1 MSENKKTY
9 CSLYTFVKRT
19 NDALFNILDDTC
31 TVGLFR
37 SRNDITFLNPNKKLT
52 KKIVEM
58 VENDYNEKAAEKVK
72 SLFIYGKH
80 TSLTNNVVNYNNK
93 KYKDDLSGLKQLSE
107 FKQFKDN
114 QNVSVFNYISDDFP
128 KEGEEVS
135 RPSMNKSRGKGKK
148 GREDNNK
155 KMLYTHELMNTK
167 NYSKVIYALN
177 SLLGYVKKNDEK
189 NDEKT
194 FNTVKNLID
203 PNMILSWYILV
214 QPGKENTPYISNDMF
229 NDWVENNALD
239 ELPKDK
245 DVLEELLEEITP
257 SKEVLKA
264 IKNNRN
270 TAKDN
275 EDSLDEC
282 KKTILEIY
290 NNNMTKLLE
299 DELRFRYSDEECD
312 EMFDNYVC
320 TLTMIDWNNP
330 ADSLVLLKNINNMH
344 NSAVLVCLQ
353 KFINSSAFNYTLIN
367 NEMYTRVTESISGA
381 GSGKGKKM
389 IKFLGHNHRNTLKNT
404 KSVKTIERIES
415 MLNHLTPKERSH
427 LKSIL

>member
-19 NDALFNILDDTC
+19 NDELFNILDDTC

-37 SRNDITFLNPNKKLT
+37 SRNDITFLNPNEKLT
-52 KKIVEM
+52 KEIVKM
-58 VENDYNEKAAEKVK
+58 VDKGHNEEAAEKVK

-80 TSLTNNVVNYNNK
+80 TSLNKDVVNYNNK
-93 KYKDDLSGLKQLSE
+93 KYKNDLSGLKQLSE

-114 QNVSVFNYISDDFP
+114 QNASVFNYTSNEFP
-128 KEGEEVS
+128 IESEEVP

-148 GREDNNK
+148 GREDNNN

-177 SLLGYVKKNDEK
+177 SLLGYVKDT
-189 NDEKT
+189 DDDA
-194 FNTVKNLID
+194 FNTVKTLID

-214 QPGKENTPYISNDMF
+214 QPGKDDEPYISNEMF
-229 NDWVENNALD
+229 NDWAKNNSG
-239 ELPKDK
+239 ELQKNK
-245 DVLEELLEEITP
+245 DVLQKLLEEITP
-257 SKEVLKA
+257 PTEELRETKS
-264 IKNNRN
+264 NRN
-270 TAKDN
+270 LAKEN
-275 EDSLDEC
+275 EDSLDVC
-282 KKTILEIY
+282 KKTILKIY

-312 EMFDNYVC
+312 EMFENYVC

-367 NEMYTRVTESISGA
+367 NSMCERVTSSILGA

>member
-19 NDALFNILDDTC
+19 NGDLYSILDDTC

-37 SRNDITFLNPNKKLT
+37 SRNDITFLNPNETLT
-52 KKIVEM
+52 KEIVKM
-58 VENDYNEKAAEKVK
+58 VDKGHNEEAAEKVK

-80 TSLTNNVVNYNNK
+80 TSLNKDVVNYNNK
-93 KYKDDLSGLKQLSE
+93 KYKDDISKLKVLSE

-114 QNVSVFNYISDDFP
+114 QNASVFDYTFDEFP
-128 KEGEEVS
+128 KESEEVP

-155 KMLYTHELMNTK
+155 KMLYTHELMNEK
-167 NYSKVIYALN
+167 NYSTVIYALN
-177 SLLGYVKKNDEK
+177 SLLGYVKK

-229 NDWVENNALD
+229 NDWVEKNALD

-245 DVLEELLEEITP
+245 DVLEVLINKTETPNGLLKE
-257 SKEVLKA
+257 SKK
-264 IKNNRN
+264 KRDM
-270 TAKDN
+270 AKEN
-275 EDSLDEC
+275 EYDLDEC

-290 NNNMTKLLE
+290 ENNMTKLLE

-312 EMFDNYVC
+312 EMFENYVC

>member
-19 NDALFNILDDTC
+19 NDDLFNILDDTC

-37 SRNDITFLNPNKKLT
+37 SRNDITFLNPNKTLT
-52 KKIVEM
+52 EKIVKM
-58 VENDYNEKAAEKVK
+58 VDKGHNEEAAEIVK

-80 TSLTNNVVNYNNK
+80 TSLNKDVVNYNNK
-93 KYKDDLSGLKQLSE
+93 KYKNDLSGLKQLSE

-114 QNVSVFNYISDDFP
+114 QNVSVFNYTSNEFP
-128 KEGEEVS
+128 IESEEVP

-148 GREDNNK
+148 GREDENAK
-155 KMLYTHELMNTK
+155 FLYTHKLMNTK
-167 NYSKVIYALN
+167 NYSTVIYALN
-177 SLLGYVKKNDEK
+177 SLLGYIKN
-189 NDEKT
+189 NDDDA
-194 FNTVKNLID
+194 FNTVKTLID
-203 PNMILSWYILV
+203 PNMILTWYILV
-214 QPGKENTPYISNDMF
+214 QPGKDNKPYISNETF
-229 NDWVENNALD
+229 NDWAKNNYALD

-245 DVLEELLEEITP
+245 DVLQELLEEITP
-257 SKEVLKA
+257 SNEVLKQSK
-264 IKNNRN
+264 INRN
-270 TAKDN
+270 MAKEN
-275 EDSLDEC
+275 EDSLEEC
-282 KKTILEIY
+282 KNTILKIY
-290 NNNMTKLLE
+290 KNNMTKLLE

-330 ADSLVLLKNINNMH
+330 ADSLVLLKHINNMH

-353 KFINSSAFNYTLIN
+353 KFINSNAFNYTLIN
-367 NEMYTRVTESISGA
+367 NSMCERLTSSISGA

>member
-19 NDALFNILDDTC
+19 NDDLFNILDDTC

-37 SRNDITFLNPNKKLT
+37 SRNDITFLNPNETLT
-52 KKIVEM
+52 KEIVKM
-58 VENDYNEKAAEKVK
+58 VDKGHNEEAAEKVK

-80 TSLTNNVVNYNNK
+80 TKLNKDVVNYNNK
-93 KYKDDLSGLKQLSE
+93 KYKNDLSELKPLSE

-114 QNVSVFNYISDDFP
+114 QNASVFNYTYNEFP
-128 KEGEEVS
+128 KEGDEVP

-148 GREDNNK
+148 GKGDNNK
-155 KMLYTHELMNTK
+155 KMLYTHKLMNTK
-167 NYSKVIYALN
+167 NYSTVIYALN
-177 SLLGYVKKNDEK
+177 SLLGYVKKNDE
-189 NDEKT
+189 NS

-214 QPGKENTPYISNDMF
+214 QPGKENKPYISNEMF
-229 NDWVENNALD
+229 NEWVEKNAVD
-239 ELPKDK
+239 ELPTDK
-245 DVLEELLEEITP
+245 EVLEELLEEITT
-257 SKEVLKA
+257 SKESLKES
-264 IKNNRN
+264 KNNRDM
-270 TAKDN
+270 AKEN
-275 EDSLDEC
+275 EDSLEEC
-282 KKTILEIY
+282 KNTILEIY
-290 NNNMTKLLE
+290 KNNYTKLLE

-312 EMFDNYVC
+312 EMFENYVC

-330 ADSLVLLKNINNMH
+330 ADSLVLLKHINNMH

-353 KFINSSAFNYTLIN
+353 KFINSNAFNYTLIN
-367 NEMYTRVTESISGA
+367 NSMYKSVTESISGA

>member
-19 NDALFNILDDTC
+19 NDELFNILDDTC

-37 SRNDITFLNPNKKLT
+37 SRNDITFLNPNEKLT
-52 KKIVEM
+52 KEIVKM
-58 VENDYNEKAAEKVK
+58 VDKGHNEEAAEKVK

-80 TSLTNNVVNYNNK
+80 TSLNKDVVNYNNK
-93 KYKDDLSGLKQLSE
+93 KYKNDLSGLKQLSE

-114 QNVSVFNYISDDFP
+114 QNASVFNYTSNEFP
-128 KEGEEVS
+128 IESEEVP
-135 RPSMNKSRGKGKK
+135 RPAMNKSRGKGKK
-148 GREDNNK
+148 GREDNNN

-177 SLLGYVKKNDEK
+177 SLLGYVKDND
-189 NDEKT
+189 DDA
-194 FNTVKNLID
+194 FNTVKTLID

-214 QPGKENTPYISNDMF
+214 QPGKDDEPYISNEIF
-229 NDWVENNALD
+229 NDWAKNNSG
-239 ELPKDK
+239 ELQKNK
-245 DVLEELLEEITP
+245 DVLQKLLEEITP
-257 SKEVLKA
+257 STEELRKTKS
-264 IKNNRN
+264 NRN
-270 TAKDN
+270 LAKEN
-275 EDSLDEC
+275 EDSLDVC
-282 KKTILEIY
+282 KKTILKIY

-312 EMFDNYVC
+312 EMFENYVC

-367 NEMYTRVTESISGA
+367 NSMCERVTSSILGA

-389 IKFLGHNHRNTLKNT
+389 IKFLGHNHRNTYYKIHI
-404 KSVKTIERIES
+404 K
-415 MLNHLTPKERSH
+415 
-427 LKSIL
+427 KSIL

>member
-19 NDALFNILDDTC
+19 NDELFNILDDTC

-37 SRNDITFLNPNKKLT
+37 SRNDITFLNPNEKLT
-52 KKIVEM
+52 KEIVKM
-58 VENDYNEKAAEKVK
+58 VDKGHNEEAAEKVK

-80 TSLTNNVVNYNNK
+80 TSLNKDVVNYNNK
-93 KYKDDLSGLKQLSE
+93 KYKNDLSGLKQLSE

-114 QNVSVFNYISDDFP
+114 QNASVFNYTSNEFP
-128 KEGEEVS
+128 IESEEVP

-148 GREDNNK
+148 GREDNNN

-177 SLLGYVKKNDEK
+177 SLLGYVKDY
-189 NDEKT
+189 DDDA
-194 FNTVKNLID
+194 FNTVKTLID

-214 QPGKENTPYISNDMF
+214 QPGKDDEPYISNEMF
-229 NDWVENNALD
+229 NDWAKNNSG
-239 ELPKDK
+239 ELQKNK
-245 DVLEELLEEITP
+245 DVLQKLLEEITP
-257 SKEVLKA
+257 STEELIETKS
-264 IKNNRN
+264 NRN
-270 TAKDN
+270 LAKEN
-275 EDSLDEC
+275 EDSLDVC
-282 KKTILEIY
+282 KKTILKIY

-312 EMFDNYVC
+312 EMFENYVC

-367 NEMYTRVTESISGA
+367 NSMCERVTSSILGA

-415 MLNHLTPKERSH
+415 LLNHLTPKERSH

>member
-37 SRNDITFLNPNKKLT
+37 SRNDITFLNPNETLT
-52 KKIVEM
+52 KEIVKM
-58 VENDYNEKAAEKVK
+58 VYKGHNEEAAEKVK

-80 TSLTNNVVNYNNK
+80 TSLNKDVVNYNNK
-93 KYKDDLSGLKQLSE
+93 KYKNDLSGLKQLSE

-114 QNVSVFNYISDDFP
+114 QNASVFNYTSNEFP
-128 KEGEEVS
+128 IESEEVP

-167 NYSKVIYALN
+167 NYSTVIYALN
-177 SLLGYVKKNDEK
+177 SLLGYVKDN
-189 NDEKT
+189 NEKT

-214 QPGKENTPYISNDMF
+214 QPGKENKPYISNEMF
-229 NDWVENNALD
+229 NEWFEKNAVD
-239 ELPKDK
+239 DLPTDK
-245 DVLEELLEEITP
+245 EVLEELLEEITT
-257 SKEVLKA
+257 SKESLKES
-264 IKNNRN
+264 KNNRDM
-270 TAKDN
+270 AKEN
-275 EDSLDEC
+275 EDSLEEC
-282 KKTILEIY
+282 KNTILEIY
-290 NNNMTKLLE
+290 KNNYTKLLE

-312 EMFDNYVC
+312 EMFENYVC

-330 ADSLVLLKNINNMH
+330 ADSLVLLKHINNMH

-353 KFINSSAFNYTLIN
+353 KFINSNAFNYTLIN
-367 NEMYTRVTESISGA
+367 NSMYKSVTESISGA

-415 MLNHLTPKERSH
+415 LLNHLTPKERSH

>member
-19 NDALFNILDDTC
+19 NDELFNILDDTC

-37 SRNDITFLNPNKKLT
+37 SRNDITFLNPNETLT
-52 KKIVEM
+52 KEIVKM
-58 VENDYNEKAAEKVK
+58 VYKGHNEEAAEKVK

-80 TSLTNNVVNYNNK
+80 TSLNNDVVNYNNK
-93 KYKDDLSGLKQLSE
+93 KYKNDLSGLKQLSE

-114 QNVSVFNYISDDFP
+114 QNASVFNYTSNEFP
-128 KEGEEVS
+128 IESEEVP

-148 GREDNNK
+148 GREDNNN

-177 SLLGYVKKNDEK
+177 SLLGYVKDI
-189 NDEKT
+189 DDDA
-194 FNTVKNLID
+194 FNTVKTLID

-214 QPGKENTPYISNDMF
+214 QPGKDDEPYISNEMF
-229 NDWVENNALD
+229 NDWAKNNSG
-239 ELPKDK
+239 ELQKNK
-245 DVLEELLEEITP
+245 DVLQKLLEEITP
-257 SKEVLKA
+257 STEELIETKS
-264 IKNNRN
+264 NRN
-270 TAKDN
+270 LAKEN
-275 EDSLDEC
+275 EDSLDVC
-282 KKTILEIY
+282 KKTILKIY

-312 EMFDNYVC
+312 EMFENYVC

-367 NEMYTRVTESISGA
+367 NSMCERVTSSILGA

-415 MLNHLTPKERSH
+415 LLNHLTPKERSH

>member
-19 NDALFNILDDTC
+19 NDDLYSILDDTC

-58 VENDYNEKAAEKVK
+58 VEKGHNEEAAEKVK

-80 TSLTNNVVNYNNK
+80 TSLNKDVVNYNNK
-93 KYKDDLSGLKQLSE
+93 KYKNDLSGLKQLSE

-114 QNVSVFNYISDDFP
+114 QNASVFDYTSDDSP
-128 KEGEEVS
+128 TEGEEVS

-148 GREDNNK
+148 GREDNNM

-167 NYSKVIYALN
+167 NYSTVIYALN
-177 SLLGYVKKNDEK
+177 SLLGYVKDND
-189 NDEKT
+189 NNA
-194 FNTVKNLID
+194 FNTVKTLID

-214 QPGKENTPYISNDMF
+214 QPSKDDEPYISNEMF
-229 NDWVENNALD
+229 NEWAQNNSING
-239 ELPKDK
+239 ELQKNKDI
-245 DVLEELLEEITP
+245 LQELLDEITP
-257 SKEVLKA
+257 SQEELRKY
-264 IKNNRN
+264 KNNRN
-270 TAKDN
+270 MAKEN

-282 KKTILEIY
+282 KNTILKIY
-290 NNNMTKLLE
+290 KNNMTKLLE

-367 NEMYTRVTESISGA
+367 NSMCERVTNSISGA

-404 KSVKTIERIES
+404 KSIKTLEVVETL
-415 MLNHLTPKERSH
+415 LNHLTPKERSH

>member
-19 NDALFNILDDTC
+19 NGDLYNILDDTC

-58 VENDYNEKAAEKVK
+58 VEKDHNEEAAEKVK

-80 TSLTNNVVNYNNK
+80 TSLNKDVISYNNK
-93 KYKDDLSGLKQLSE
+93 KYKNDLSGLKQLYE

-114 QNVSVFNYISDDFP
+114 QNVSVFNYTFDEFP

-167 NYSKVIYALN
+167 NYSTVIYALN
-177 SLLGYVKKNDEK
+177 SLLGYVKKND
-189 NDEKT
+189 DDV
-194 FNTVKNLID
+194 FNTVKTLID

-214 QPGKENTPYISNDMF
+214 QPSKDDEPYISNDMF
-229 NDWVENNALD
+229 NDWVEKNAVD
-239 ELPKDK
+239 KLPTNKDI
-245 DVLEELLEEITP
+245 LQELLEEIKP
-257 SKEVLKA
+257 SNEVLRENKS
-264 IKNNRN
+264 KRDM
-270 TAKDN
+270 AKEN
-275 EDSLDEC
+275 EDSLEEC
-282 KKTILEIY
+282 KNTILKIY
-290 NNNMTKLLE
+290 KNNMTKLLE

-330 ADSLVLLKNINNMH
+330 ADSLVLLKHINNMH

-367 NEMYTRVTESISGA
+367 NSMCERVTSSISGA

>member
-19 NDALFNILDDTC
+19 NNALFNILDDTC

-37 SRNDITFLNPNKKLT
+37 SRNDITFLNPNETLT
-52 KKIVEM
+52 KEIVKM
-58 VENDYNEKAAEKVK
+58 VDKGHNEEAAEKVK

-80 TSLTNNVVNYNNK
+80 TSLNKDVVNYNNK
-93 KYKDDLSGLKQLSE
+93 KYKNDLSGLKQLSE

-114 QNVSVFNYISDDFP
+114 QNASVFNYTSNEFP
-128 KEGEEVS
+128 IESEEVP

-148 GREDNNK
+148 GREDNNN

-167 NYSKVIYALN
+167 NYSTVIYALN
-177 SLLGYVKKNDEK
+177 SLLGYLKNNDSDAFNIVK
-189 NDEKT
+189 T
-194 FNTVKNLID
+194 LID

-214 QPGKENTPYISNDMF
+214 QPGKENKPYISNEMF
-229 NDWVENNALD
+229 NEWVEKNAVD
-239 ELPKDK
+239 DLPTNKE
-245 DVLEELLEEITP
+245 VLEELLEEITT
-257 SKEVLKA
+257 SKEVLKKS
-264 IKNNRN
+264 KNNRDM
-270 TAKDN
+270 AKEN

-282 KKTILEIY
+282 KKIILEIY
-290 NNNMTKLLE
+290 KNNMTKLLE

-312 EMFDNYVC
+312 EMFENYVC

-330 ADSLVLLKNINNMH
+330 ADSLVLLKHINNMH

-353 KFINSSAFNYTLIN
+353 KFINSNAFNYTLIN
-367 NEMYTRVTESISGA
+367 NSMYKSVTESISGA

>member
-19 NDALFNILDDTC
+19 NDELFNILDDTC

-37 SRNDITFLNPNKKLT
+37 SRNDITFLNPNEKLT
-52 KKIVEM
+52 KEIVKM
-58 VENDYNEKAAEKVK
+58 VDKGHNEEAAEKVK

-80 TSLTNNVVNYNNK
+80 TSLNNDVVNYNNK
-93 KYKDDLSGLKQLSE
+93 KYKNDLSGLKQLSE

-114 QNVSVFNYISDDFP
+114 QNASVFNYTSNEFP
-128 KEGEEVS
+128 IESEEVP
-135 RPSMNKSRGKGKK
+135 RPAMNKSRGKGKK
-148 GREDNNK
+148 GREDNNN

-177 SLLGYVKKNDEK
+177 SLLGYVKDI
-189 NDEKT
+189 DDDA
-194 FNTVKNLID
+194 FNTVKTLID

-214 QPGKENTPYISNDMF
+214 QPGKDDEPYISNEMF
-229 NDWVENNALD
+229 NDWAKNNSG
-239 ELPKDK
+239 ELQKNK
-245 DVLEELLEEITP
+245 DVLQKLLEEITP
-257 SKEVLKA
+257 STEELIETKS
-264 IKNNRN
+264 NRN
-270 TAKDN
+270 LAKEN
-275 EDSLDEC
+275 EDSLDVC
-282 KKTILEIY
+282 KKTILKIY

-312 EMFDNYVC
+312 EMFENYVC

-367 NEMYTRVTESISGA
+367 NSMCERVTSSILGA

-415 MLNHLTPKERSH
+415 LLNHLTPKERSH

>member
-19 NDALFNILDDTC
+19 NDELFNILDDTC

-37 SRNDITFLNPNKKLT
+37 SRNDITFLNPNEKLT
-52 KKIVEM
+52 KEIVKM
-58 VENDYNEKAAEKVK
+58 VDKGHNEEAAEKVK

-80 TSLTNNVVNYNNK
+80 TSLNNDVVNYNNK
-93 KYKDDLSGLKQLSE
+93 KYKNDLSGLKQLSE

-114 QNVSVFNYISDDFP
+114 QNASVFNYTSNEFP
-128 KEGEEVS
+128 IESEEVP

-148 GREDNNK
+148 GREDNNN

-177 SLLGYVKKNDEK
+177 SLLGYVKDI
-189 NDEKT
+189 DDDA
-194 FNTVKNLID
+194 FNTVKTLID

-214 QPGKENTPYISNDMF
+214 QPGKDDEPYISNEMF
-229 NDWVENNALD
+229 NDWAKNNSG
-239 ELPKDK
+239 ELQKNK
-245 DVLEELLEEITP
+245 DVLQKLLEEITP
-257 SKEVLKA
+257 STEELIETKS
-264 IKNNRN
+264 NRN
-270 TAKDN
+270 LAKEN
-275 EDSLDEC
+275 EDSLDVC
-282 KKTILEIY
+282 KKTILKIY

-312 EMFDNYVC
+312 EMFENYVC

-367 NEMYTRVTESISGA
+367 NSMCERVTSSILGA

-415 MLNHLTPKERSH
+415 LLNHLTPKERSH